1 MKKILVLFLVFITGN
16 VFSENTIVAVV
27 NSTPIS
33 LNSIQGQNF
42 AEKSNEAI
50 IEIIN
55 GQINIILQLEKVNEH
70 ELWPTKE
77 DINQVLIDIAQNNN
91 LSKDE
96 LLNLIEIDS
105 IKKEISE
112 KLSILNLQK
121 YITQD
126 IPHPMEKVQ
135 SECFNN
141 NLTKDLKQIKVAQI
155 IISEIESDLKDPKQQ
170 NILIQ
175 SFLNKLST
183 HISKGASFE
192 SFAKLH
198 SQHPSYKDGGVT
210 DWISVNNPTLEMLD
224 SLKTNEV
231 SEIYSTIYGLAIAI
245 KIDERFISSKLK
257 ECEEKVIYQNAEIY
271 YTEWLKDLREQAF
284 IEIYYDKLK

>member
-1 MKKILVLFLVFITGN
+1 MKKILALFLVFFTG
-16 VFSENTIVAVV
+16 FTFAENTIIALI
-27 NSTPIS
+27 NNAPIS
-33 LNSIQGQNF
+33 LHSLKDDFMSAKTN
-42 AEKSNEAI
+42 EKK
-50 IEIIN
+50 IEILN
-55 GQINIILQLEKVNEH
+55 AQIDYILQLQKV
-70 ELWPTKE
+70 E
-77 DINQVLIDIAQNNN
+77 D
-91 LSKDE
+91 
-96 LLNLIEIDS
+96 LNLIPSAQNIDKVLLDVAKS
-105 IKKEISE
+105 NNITIDELSNFDDIDLIKKEISE
-112 KLSILNLQK
+112 KLSILNLQR

-126 IPHPMEKVQ
+126 IPHPKEKIQ

-141 NLTKDLKQIKVAQI
+141 NLTKDQKQIKVAQI
-155 IISEIESDLKDPKQQ
+155 IISEIDSDLKDTKQQ

-175 SFLNKLST
+175 SFLTKLST

-210 DWISVNNPTLEMLD
+210 DWLTVNNPTLKMLD

-271 YTEWLKDLREQAF
+271 YMEWLNDLREQAF
-284 IEIYYDKLK
+284 IEIYYDKLN

>member
-257 ECEEKVIYQNAEIY
+257 ECEEKAIYQNAEIY
-271 YTEWLKDLREQAF
+271 YTKWLKNLREQAF

>member
-210 DWISVNNPTLEMLD
+210 DWLTVNNPTLEMLD
-224 SLKTNEV
+224 SLKINEV

-271 YTEWLKDLREQAF
+271 YAEWLKNLREQAF

>member
-245 KIDERFISSKLK
+245 KIDERFISIKLQ
-257 ECEEKVIYQNAEIY
+257 ECKEKVIYQNAEIY

>member
-1 MKKILVLFLVFITGN
+1 MKKILALFLVFFTGIALA
-16 VFSENTIVAVV
+16 ENTIIAVV
-27 NSTPIS
+27 NNEPIS
-33 LNSIQGQNF
+33 LHSLNDEFISAKKIEN
-42 AEKSNEAI
+42 KIAI
-50 IEIIN
+50 IN
-55 GQINIILQLEKVNEH
+55 NQIDNILQLQKV
-70 ELWPTKE
+70 E
-77 DINQVLIDIAQNNN
+77 D
-91 LSKDE
+91 
-96 LLNLIEIDS
+96 LNLIPSAQNIDKVLLEVAKNNNITIDELS
-105 IKKEISE
+105 NFDDIDLIKKEISE
-112 KLSILNLQK
+112 KLSILNLQR
-121 YITQD
+121 YITKD
-126 IPHPMEKVQ
+126 IPHPKEKIQ

-141 NLTKDLKQIKVAQI
+141 NLTKDQKQIKVAQI
-155 IISEIESDLKDPKQQ
+155 IISEIDSDLKDTKQQ

-175 SFLNKLST
+175 SFLTKLST

-210 DWISVNNPTLEMLD
+210 DWLTVNNPTLKMLD

-271 YTEWLKDLREQAF
+271 YTEWLKDLSEETF

>member
-1 MKKILVLFLVFITGN
+1 MKKILALFLVFFTG
-16 VFSENTIVAVV
+16 FTFAENTIIALI
-27 NSTPIS
+27 NNAPIS
-33 LNSIQGQNF
+33 LHSLKDDFMSAKTN
-42 AEKSNEAI
+42 EKK
-50 IEIIN
+50 IEILN
-55 GQINIILQLEKVNEH
+55 AQIDYILQLQKV
-70 ELWPTKE
+70 E
-77 DINQVLIDIAQNNN
+77 D
-91 LSKDE
+91 
-96 LLNLIEIDS
+96 LNLIPSAQNIDKVLLDVAKS
-105 IKKEISE
+105 NNITIDELSNFDDIDLIKKEISE
-112 KLSILNLQK
+112 KLSILNLQR

-126 IPHPMEKVQ
+126 IPHPKEKIQ

-141 NLTKDLKQIKVAQI
+141 NLTKDQKQIKVAQI
-155 IISEIESDLKDPKQQ
+155 IISEIDSDLKDTKQQ

-175 SFLNKLST
+175 SFLTKLST

-210 DWISVNNPTLEMLD
+210 DWLTVNNPTLKMLD

>member
-1 MKKILVLFLVFITGN
+1 MKRVLALYLVFFTGI
-16 VFSENTIVAVV
+16 VFAENTIIAIV
-27 NSTPIS
+27 NNEPIS
-33 LNSIQGQNF
+33 FHSLNDEFVSAKTN
-42 AEKSNEAI
+42 EKKIAI
-50 IEIIN
+50 VN
-55 GQINIILQLEKVNEH
+55 NQIDNILQLQKV
-70 ELWPTKE
+70 
-77 DINQVLIDIAQNNN
+77 
-91 LSKDE
+91 KD
-96 LLNLIEIDS
+96 LNLIPSTQNIDKVLLDVAKSNNITIDELSNFDEIDL

-112 KLSILNLQK
+112 KLSILNLQR

-126 IPHPMEKVQ
+126 IPHPKEKIQ

-141 NLTKDLKQIKVAQI
+141 NLTKDQKQIKVAQI
-155 IISEIESDLKDPKQQ
+155 IISEIDSDLKDTKQQ

-175 SFLNKLST
+175 SFLTKLST

-210 DWISVNNPTLEMLD
+210 DWLTVNNPTLKMLD
-224 SLKTNEV
+224 SLETNEV

-257 ECEEKVIYQNAEIY
+257 ECKEKIIYQNAEIFY
-271 YTEWLKDLREQAF
+271 ADWLKNLREQAF
-284 IEIYYDKLK
+284 IEIYYDKF

>member
-1 MKKILVLFLVFITGN
+1 MKKILAFFLVFFTGIT
-16 VFSENTIVAVV
+16 FAENTIIAIV
-27 NSTPIS
+27 NNEPIS
-33 LNSIQGQNF
+33 LHSLNDEFISAKTN
-42 AEKSNEAI
+42 EKK

-55 GQINIILQLEKVNEH
+55 TQIDNILQLQKV
-70 ELWPTKE
+70 E
-77 DINQVLIDIAQNNN
+77 DLYLKPSIQNIDKVLLDVAKSNNITI
-91 LSKDE
+91 DE
-96 LLNLIEIDS
+96 LSNFDDIDL

-112 KLSILNLQK
+112 KLSILNLQR

-126 IPHPMEKVQ
+126 IPHPKEKIQ

-141 NLTKDLKQIKVAQI
+141 NLTKDQKQIKVAQI
-155 IISEIESDLKDPKQQ
+155 IISEIDSDLKDTKQQ

-175 SFLNKLST
+175 SFLTKLST

-210 DWISVNNPTLEMLD
+210 DWLTVNNPTLKMLD

-257 ECEEKVIYQNAEIY
+257 ECEEKIIYQNAEIFY
-271 YTEWLKDLREQAF
+271 ADWLKNLREQAF
-284 IEIYYDKLK
+284 IEIYYDKFK